1 MKNIPFKINPND
13 AESASFKRIFE
24 ESPAPMYIFDLHT
37 YEFLAVNA
45 AALNQYGYQKEEFLS
60 IKALQ
65 IRSED
70 EAVRFKKA
78 VQKVNAAYF
87 DYGVWK
93 HIRKNGEQ
101 FFVHVYAHSNIFQ
114 NRVARVVMAIDIDQ
128 KVKAENAL
136 KEKNAEIIDILESI
150 TDGFYAMNENWEVT
164 YINKEAERILNCK
177 RADLLGKNLWEFFP
191 RSKEGKFYQEY
202 ERALKEKVSVHF
214 EECYT
219 ALGVWGDMHV
229 YPKKD
234 GLAVYFVDITEQKK
248 NQMEQ
253 LMYMKMIEKQNE
265 QLKKISWMHSH
276 EVRAPLSNILGLVD
290 LVIEN
295 KDTTCNADILDL
307 LKKAAKNLDNV
318 VRNITAQAR
327 NDNYGECQ

>member
-1 MKNIPFKINPND
+1 MKNIPVNANPSD

-24 ESPAPMYIFDLHT
+24 ENPAPMYIFDLHT

-60 IKALQ
+60 MKALQ
-65 IRSED
+65 IRSAE
-70 EAVRFKKA
+70 EVKRFKKA
-78 VQKVNAAYF
+78 IQEIKATYS

-101 FFVHVYAHSNIFQ
+101 FFVHIYAHCNIFQ

-136 KEKNAEIIDILESI
+136 KEKNEEIADILESI
-150 TDGFYAMNENWEVT
+150 TDGFYAMNENWEIT

-177 RADLLGKNLWEFFP
+177 RADLLGKSLWEFFP
-191 RSKEGKFYQEY
+191 RSKEGRFYQEY
-202 ERALKEKVSVHF
+202 KRALKEKISVHF
-214 EECYT
+214 EECY
-219 ALGVWGDMHV
+219 APLGVWGSMHV

-248 NQMEQ
+248 NQIEQ
-253 LMYMKMIEKQNE
+253 SMYMKMIEKQNE
-265 QLKKISWMHSH
+265 QLKKISWMQSH
-276 EVRAPLSNILGLVD
+276 EVRAPLSSILGLVE
-290 LVIEN
+290 LVN
-295 KDTTCNADILDL
+295 DNSCNADVIER
-307 LKKAAKNLDNV
+307 LKKAAKSLDDV
-318 VRNITAQAR
+318 VRNITEQAQ
-327 NDNYGECQ
+327 NLC